1 MMTWIRYRG
10 WEEGPSYVVKITGCS
25 VNVPATV
32 NAKASPL
39 PSSFDSLYE
48 VLWCGI
54 KVVSLIC
61 ATLPSAVKK

>member
-32 NAKASPL
+32 NPKASPCPL
-39 PSSFDSLYE
+39 LLTPCMKSSG
-48 VLWCGI
+48 V
-54 KVVSLIC
+54 
-61 ATLPSAVKK
+61 A